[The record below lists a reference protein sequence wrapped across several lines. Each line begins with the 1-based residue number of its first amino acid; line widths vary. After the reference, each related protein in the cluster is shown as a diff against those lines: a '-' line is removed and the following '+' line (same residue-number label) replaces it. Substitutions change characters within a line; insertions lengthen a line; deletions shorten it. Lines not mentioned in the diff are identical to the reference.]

1 MHFDIANLALNI
13 WQQSHK
19 FEWGSFFTALFGA
32 FFGALS
38 AFLFNQFTNCQKE
51 KEQNI
56 INSNSLLCLLA
67 TNISD
72 LYACYLQIQA
82 IRQNIISQIRH
93 KTLPKGNYYL
103 IAKFLNDINNK
114 NYYFILLKESMIYSQ
129 IVSYFSS
136 IEVLQLSIQKYNNII
151 DKRFDKNYISNT
163 KTCRKILKSILETLK
178 YTLALNYV
186 LYYNFLDYSRDM
198 YKLNIDYYINE
209 KSKKII
215 EYTIKN
221 NRFYEYVR
229 KN

>member
-1 MHFDIANLALNI
+1 MG
-13 WQQSHK
+13 K
-19 FEWGSFFTALFGA
+19 FFTALFGA

-38 AFLFNQFTNCQKE
+38 AFLFNQFTNSQKE

-103 IAKFLNDINNK
+103 ISKFLNDINNK
-114 NYYFILLKESMIYSQ
+114 NYYFILLKEPMIYSQ

-163 KTCRKILKSILETLK
+163 KTYRKILKSILETLK

-198 YKLNIDYYINE
+198 YKLNIDYYTNE

-221 NRFYEYVR
+221 NRFYKYVR

>member
-1 MHFDIANLALNI
+1 MNFDIANLVLNI
-13 WQQSHK
+13 GQQSHN

-38 AFLFNQFTNCQKE
+38 AFLFNQFTNSQKE

-72 LYACYLQIQA
+72 LYTCYLQIQA

-103 IAKFLNDINNK
+103 ISKFLNDINNK
-114 NYYFILLKESMIYSQ
+114 NYYFILLKEPMIYSQ

-163 KTCRKILKSILETLK
+163 KTYRKILKSILETLK

-186 LYYNFLDYSRDM
+186 LYYNFLDFSRDM
-198 YKLNIDYYINE
+198 YKLNIDYYTNE

-221 NRFYEYVR
+221 NRFYKYVR

>member
-1 MHFDIANLALNI
+1 MNFDIANLVLNI
-13 WQQSHK
+13 GQQSHN

-38 AFLFNQFTNCQKE
+38 AFLFNQFTNSQKE

-72 LYACYLQIQA
+72 LYTCYLQIQA

-103 IAKFLNDINNK
+103 ISKFLNDINNK
-114 NYYFILLKESMIYSQ
+114 NYYFILLKEPMIYSQ

-163 KTCRKILKSILETLK
+163 KTYRKILKSILETLK

-198 YKLNIDYYINE
+198 YKLNIDYYTNE

-221 NRFYEYVR
+221 NRFYKYVR

>member
-1 MHFDIANLALNI
+1 MNFDIANLVLNI
-13 WQQSHK
+13 EQQSNN

-38 AFLFNQFTNCQKE
+38 AFLFNQFTNSQKE

-103 IAKFLNDINNK
+103 ISKFLNDINNK
-114 NYYFILLKESMIYSQ
+114 NYYFILLKEPMIYSQ

-163 KTCRKILKSILETLK
+163 KTYRKILKSILETLK

-198 YKLNIDYYINE
+198 YKLNIDYYTNE

-221 NRFYEYVR
+221 NRFYKYVR

>member
-1 MHFDIANLALNI
+1 MHFDIANLVLNI
-13 WQQSHK
+13 GQQSHN

-38 AFLFNQFTNCQKE
+38 AFLFNQFTNSQKE

-93 KTLPKGNYYL
+93 KALPKGNYYL
-103 IAKFLNDINNK
+103 ISKFLNDINNK
-114 NYYFILLKESMIYSQ
+114 NYYFILLKEPMIYSQ

-163 KTCRKILKSILETLK
+163 KTYRKILKSILETLK

-198 YKLNIDYYINE
+198 YKLNIDYYTNE

-221 NRFYEYVR
+221 NRFYKYVR